1 MFGIV
6 PTGMDSFECT
16 PWLPKAW
23 PRMALRDLRAF
34 GQAWDLVVERAGDQQ
49 KVTVRSGGKTVMT
62 GLGPAGKTYSV
73 TLPNGEKSASIR

>member
-1 MFGIV
+1 
-6 PTGMDSFECT
+6 
-16 PWLPKAW
+16 
-23 PRMALRDLRAF
+23 
-34 GQAWDLVVERAGDQQ
+34 VVERAGDQQ